1 MSKQLMFDYEAHQ
14 KILKGAKSL
23 ADTLRITLGPTGRN
37 VLLDKSF
44 GNPEIIKDGNAISK
58 EVELPDPFENMG
70 SKMISEAASKTSDV
84 IGDGASVS
92 ALLAYAIY
100 ESGLKYLTSGANPV
114 GLKNGIEKATSTI
127 VDTLK
132 EMSRPATEKS
142 DYQNIATVSANRDE
156 KIGKLIAEAMT
167 KVGKE
172 GVITVDEGKG
182 RETTLEFTE
191 GLSFDKGYISPYF
204 VTNPENLTCV
214 LNDCYILLY
223 EKKITNLQEMLPL
236 LEQVVQT
243 GKSILI
249 VAEEIE
255 GEALTAL
262 VINKLQGSLK
272 CCAVKTPAFGDRK
285 KAIMED
291 IAIVTGGQFFSEE
304 LGAKLEEISVNNL
317 GKAKSIKIDKDN
329 TYIVEGAGAKKKI
342 EARVAQIR
350 NLIKTTTSD
359 YDREKYEERLA
370 KLVGGVAVIK
380 VGALMETM
388 IKEKKS
394 VIENAV
400 NSARAARDEGYL
412 PGGGLAYL
420 KCLPALEDLKE
431 KTSNPDERMG
441 ITIVAQAMEIPLRQI
456 ADNSGRDGAMIV
468 EDLKEKSKDD
478 DPIGFDAF
486 SGEYTHMI
494 KAGIVDPTKLLR
506 SAIQNAS
513 SIAGLMLSSRTLI
526 TDFKEKEK
534 TIEGSIQ

>member
-14 KILKGAKSL
+14 KILKGAKAL

-44 GNPEIIKDGNAISK
+44 GNPEIVKDGNAISK

-70 SKMISEAASKTSDV
+70 SKMISEVASKTSDMV
-84 IGDGASVS
+84 GDGASVS

-114 GLKNGIEKATSTI
+114 ALKNGIDKATLQI
-127 VDTLK
+127 IATLK
-132 EMSRPATEKS
+132 EMSKPASGQS

-156 KIGKLIAEAMT
+156 TIGKLIAEAIT

-172 GVITVDEGKG
+172 GVVTVEEGKA

-204 VTNPENLTCV
+204 VTNPDDLTCV

-262 VINKLQGSLK
+262 VLNKLQGALK

-285 KAIMED
+285 KAVMQD
-291 IAIVTGGQFFSEE
+291 IAVVTGGRFFSEE
-304 LGAKLEEISVNNL
+304 LGAKLEEISVNDL

-329 TYIVEGAGAKKKI
+329 TYIIEGAGAKKKI
-342 EARVAQIR
+342 EERVVQIR

-380 VGALMETM
+380 VGAPMETLM
-388 IKEKKS
+388 KEKKS

-400 NSARAARDEGYL
+400 NSTRAAREEGYL

-420 KCLPALEDLKE
+420 KCLPALEELKE
-431 KTSNPDERMG
+431 DTTEPDERLG
-441 ITIVAQAMEIPLRQI
+441 IAIVARALEMPLRQI

-468 EDLKEKSKDD
+468 EELKEKSKDNE
-478 DPIGFDAF
+478 PIGFDAF

-494 KAGIVDPTKLLR
+494 KAGIIDPTKLLR

-526 TDFKEKEK
+526 TDLKENEK
-534 TIEGSIQ
+534 TIEGSVK